1 VKEHARP
8 GMPAR
13 IDGLETLRALMA
25 IWVLLGHCG
34 NYLGHYLGQQPPA
47 WMKVVLLTSTPVEVF
62 IVLSGF
68 VIFELLR
75 SDPAAGYR
83 PYIARR
89 ARRILPVYFFAVAL
103 ATLCMGLRA
112 EGFVAAPW
120 RTAEELATA
129 MARFDATR
137 LDLGWHLLSHATLL
151 HGLVPESWLA
161 HSAYALLAPA
171 WSLSLEWQFYLLAP
185 LLFMFATRGTQ
196 GLLWLVLV
204 LALAGTLLT
213 TTVGPEFT
221 PAFFLVSW
229 PFFALGWWL
238 SALRHRGARAEHPR
252 SALWLSLVPIVA
264 AAVLMAADWRST
276 LLSIVF
282 ALLALPLCWGA
293 WNAYRP
299 AVVLRR
305 ALEVRWLQAI
315 GRQSYSLYL
324 LHVLVLDLVGWILIR
339 TGVFGGSDAGNF
351 VLLAGTTLA
360 FSLVAS
366 ALSYRFVEKPFMRA
380 RPRASVA
387 PA

>member
-1 VKEHARP
+1 VKEHARQRV
-8 GMPAR
+8 PAR
-13 IDGLETLRALMA
+13 IDGLEALRALMA

-75 SDPAAGYR
+75 SDPAVGYL

-103 ATLCMGLRA
+103 ATLCMGLRG

-120 RTAEELATA
+120 RTAEELATS
-129 MARFDATR
+129 MARLNATR
-137 LDLGWHLLSHATLL
+137 LDFGWHLLSHATLL

-161 HSAYALLAPA
+161 NAPYALLAPA

-185 LLFMFATRGTQ
+185 LLFVFAARGANHF
-196 GLLWLVLV
+196 LWLVFV
-204 LALAGTLLT
+204 LALAGGLLVKT
-213 TTVGPEFT
+213 AGDEFT
-221 PAFFLVSW
+221 PAFLLVSW

-238 SALRHRGARAEHPR
+238 SALRHREDSERW
-252 SALWLSLVPIVA
+252 ALWPSLGLIVL

-293 WNAYRP
+293 WDAYRP
-299 AVVLRR
+299 AAALRR
-305 ALEVRWLQAI
+305 FMEVGWLLAI

-324 LHVLVLDLVGWILIR
+324 LHVLVLDLVGWILIQ
-339 TGVFGGSDAGNF
+339 TGLFGGSDAGNF
-351 VLLAGTTLA
+351 LLLAGTTLA
-360 FSLVAS
+360 LSLVVS
-366 ALSYRFVEKPFMRA
+366 AFSYRFVERPFMRA
-380 RPRASVA
+380 RPRGGVA